1 VVSTQ
6 TQETSAQTPAT
17 TDRRRSAR
25 QERMV
30 PAWLSE
36 RAGGTGKSAQQQVTV
51 TNLSLHGVGFRSD
64 KKIEPGGAH
73 WIVIATDTL
82 HLSTRLR
89 VVSCRQREDTLF
101 DIGGEFF

>member
-1 VVSTQ
+1 MQ
-6 TQETSAQTPAT
+6 TQESPTQTMA
-17 TDRRRSAR
+17 DRRRSAR
-25 QERMV
+25 QERVV

-36 RAGGTGKSAQQQVTV
+36 RAGGAGKSSQQQVTV

-89 VVSCRQREDTLF
+89 VVSCRQREDNIF
-101 DIGGEFF
+101 DIGCEFF

>member
-1 VVSTQ
+1 MTTQ
-6 TQETSAQTPAT
+6 AQESQAET
-17 TDRRRSAR
+17 TADRRRSAR
-25 QERMV
+25 QERVV

-36 RAGGTGKSAQQQVTV
+36 RAGGAGKGQQQVTV

-64 KKIEPGGAH
+64 KKIELGGAH

-89 VVSCRQREDTLF
+89 VISCRERENNVF
-101 DIGGEFF
+101 DIGAEFF

>member
-1 VVSTQ
+1 M
-6 TQETSAQTPAT
+6 AA
-17 TDRRRSAR
+17 DRRRSAR
-25 QERMV
+25 QERVV

-36 RAGGTGKSAQQQVTV
+36 RAGGAGKSSQEQVTV
-51 TNLSLHGVGFRSD
+51 TNLSLYGVGFRSD

-89 VVSCRQREDTLF
+89 VVSCRERENNVF
-101 DIGGEFF
+101 EIGAEFF

>member
-1 VVSTQ
+1 VTTQ
-6 TQETSAQTPAT
+6 TQEASASTA
-17 TDRRRSAR
+17 DRRRSAR
-25 QERMV
+25 QERVV

-36 RAGGTGKSAQQQVTV
+36 RAGGAGKSGQQQVTV
-51 TNLSLHGVGFRSD
+51 TNLSLHGVGFRSE
-64 KKIEPGGAH
+64 KKIELGGAH

-89 VVSCRQREDTLF
+89 VVSCRERENNVF

>member
-1 VVSTQ
+1 
-6 TQETSAQTPAT
+6 
-17 TDRRRSAR
+17 
-25 QERMV
+25 M

-36 RAGGTGKSAQQQVTV
+36 RAGGAGKSSQQQVTV

-64 KKIEPGGAH
+64 KKIEMGGAH

-89 VVSCRQREDTLF
+89 VVSCRERESNVF
-101 DIGGEFF
+101 EIGAEFF